1 MILILL
7 GAPGA
12 GKGTQAERISK
23 YYKLNHLSTG
33 DLLRAAVVEGS
44 ELGKMAKDFMD
55 AGKLV
60 PDDVILGI
68 IRDFL
73 NEHSEDGILF
83 DGFPRTVAQAE
94 GLEEILKGRTVQTL
108 ALAVP
113 DEAVVQRLSSRR
125 SCRKCGK
132 VYNIATGIMPDGDK
146 CTECGGE
153 VYQRD
158 DDRPETITQRLN
170 VYHDQTEPIID
181 FYRNRGSLVEVDGL
195 GDPDEIFKRVRG
207 ELG

>member
-12 GKGTQAERISK
+12 GKGTQAEKIVKQYGMR
-23 YYKLNHLSTG
+23 HLSTG

-44 ELGKMAKDFMD
+44 ELGRLAKSYMD

-73 NEHSEDGILF
+73 NEHSGEGILF
-83 DGFPRTVAQAE
+83 DGFPRTEVQAE
-94 GLEEILKGRTVQTL
+94 GLDTLLAGESVKTLSLTVT
-108 ALAVP
+108 
-113 DEAVVQRLSSRR
+113 DESVIERLSSRR
-125 SCRKCGK
+125 VCRGCGK
-132 VYNIATGIMPDGDK
+132 VYNPALGIMPDGDK
-146 CTECGGE
+146 CSACGGPI
-153 VYQRD
+153 YQRN
-158 DDRPETITQRLN
+158 DDRAETIAQRLE

-181 FYRNRGSLVEVDGL
+181 FYDKRGLLVEVNGQ
-195 GDPDEIFKRVRG
+195 GSPDEVFNRVRKA
-207 ELG
+207 LG